1 MACEQNRDDV
11 KAEREE
17 WRTHILPAIIRDIE
31 RVIFIDETCVK
42 TNMTPLRGRSPK
54 GKRLKA
60 HAPAGKWETSS
71 FIAGL
76 RCGELSAPFVI
87 KGAIDGDAFVKYVQ
101 EQLAP
106 TLQPD
111 DVVICDNLNVHKN
124 KQAIE
129 AIEARGVWLLY
140 LPRYSP
146 DLNPIEKAFSKL
158 KTLLRKANARTI
170 DALWEE
176 VGNICNLFPPQ
187 ECLNYFKS
195 CGYEPK

>member
-1 MACEQNRDDV
+1 MACEQERSDV
-11 KAEREE
+11 KAEREA
-17 WRTHILPAIIRDIE
+17 WCAHILPAITRDIE
-31 RVIFIDETCVK
+31 RVIFIDETCIK
-42 TNMTPLRGRSPK
+42 TNMTPLRGRSLK

-76 RCGELSAPFVI
+76 RCGELSAPYVV
-87 KGAIDGDAFVKYVQ
+87 KGAIDGDAFVTYVQ
-101 EQLAP
+101 TQLVP
-106 TLQPD
+106 TLKPD

-124 KQAIE
+124 PRAIE
-129 AIEARGVWLLY
+129 AIEAKGAWLLY

-158 KTLLRKANARTI
+158 KTLLRKAKARTI
-170 DALWEE
+170 ETLWEQI
-176 VGNICNLFPPQ
+176 GNICDLFSPN

>member
-1 MACEQNRDDV
+1 VALE
-11 KAEREE
+11 
-17 WRTHILPAIIRDIE
+17 
-31 RVIFIDETCVK
+31 
-42 TNMTPLRGRSPK
+42 
-54 GKRLKA
+54 GKRLIA
-60 HAPAGKWETSS
+60 RAPSDQWQTTT

-76 RCGELSAPFVI
+76 RYGELSAPFVI
-87 KGAIDGDAFVKYVQ
+87 KGAIDGEAFVKYVQ

-106 TLQPD
+106 TLRPD

-129 AIEARGVWLLY
+129 AIEARGAWLLY

-146 DLNPIEKAFSKL
+146 DFNPIEKAFSKA
-158 KTLLRKANARTI
+158 KARTI

-176 VGNICNLFPPQ
+176 VGNICDLFPPQ

-195 CGYEPK
+195 CGYELK